1 MQPEANAHSFAM
13 SADPDYSDVVKVV
26 ASAID
31 ECEIAAC
38 LRIEGL
44 IKRRVHTLGN
54 KGDGSQIGQYRRESY
69 KRFRKSKGRQIQYV
83 DLQLEGDLIRGYVTG
98 KTDDTGSNCV
108 GFTNDFETE
117 KAFKMERIYGQV
129 FAPSEQEI
137 DIAMKS
143 YQALLD
149 QKLKDGLR

>member
-1 MQPEANAHSFAM
+1 M
-13 SADPDYSDVVKVV
+13 SDEVDYSDVVKTF

-44 IKRRVHTLGN
+44 IKRRVHTQGQ
-54 KGDGSQIGQYRRESY
+54 KGDGSQIGQYQRDSY
-69 KRFRKSKGRQIQYV
+69 KKLRKSKGRQIQYV
-83 DLQLEGDLIRGYVTG
+83 DLQFEGDLIRGYATG
-98 KTDDTGSNCV
+98 KTDDTGANCV

-129 FAPSEQEI
+129 FAPSEDEI

-143 YQALLD
+143 YQGLLD